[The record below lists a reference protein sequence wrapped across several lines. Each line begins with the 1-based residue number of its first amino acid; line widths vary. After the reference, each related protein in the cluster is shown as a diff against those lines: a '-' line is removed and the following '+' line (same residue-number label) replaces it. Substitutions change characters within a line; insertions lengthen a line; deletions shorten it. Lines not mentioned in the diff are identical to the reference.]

1 MKGAQSLKKDKK
13 MAGVF
18 VVVFIVCPSSLT
30 PFEVLDI
37 KSNAIFNP

>member
-18 VVVFIVCPSSLT
+18 VVFIVCPSSLT